1 MVKPQSQHS
10 GGRGVE
16 QAGCS
21 YAGDGEASWTAPAPG
36 VISSLAG
43 QQQQQQRSKG
53 NSVHQLY
60 DLTLSCDVCRASL
73 VTDAVAVP
81 FDQSYH
87 LLELRN
93 NGGLMIP
100 SKGTVKVV
108 RAAERA
114 IRQHSPGK
122 APDEVVVAHFVREEI
137 GTEDVFALGSHVQE
151 SQFGIDNHLSLLL
164 SLVVS
169 VVSEYGCIIS
179 PN

>member
-1 MVKPQSQHS
+1 MPLSPCQLSTTPESPFPLLRCPLQMPPLLKSWFLHSEHFCPCRGPQLPP
-10 GGRGVE
+10 
-16 QAGCS
+16 
-21 YAGDGEASWTAPAPG
+21 D
-36 VISSLAG
+36 SL
-43 QQQQQQRSKG
+43 
-53 NSVHQLY
+53 
-60 DLTLSCDVCRASL
+60 CL
-73 VTDAVAVP
+73 VTDTSAVP

-169 VVSEYGCIIS
+169 VFCEYGCIIS